1 MRGGDKEAVS
11 LVLVLLQGSNADV
24 SVKRPYPLNHVYS
37 KAGMAHR
44 AVLQYP

>member
-1 MRGGDKEAVS
+1 MREGDKEAVS
-11 LVLVLLQGSNADV
+11 LVLVLLQGSKADV
-24 SVKRPYPLNHVYS
+24 SKRPYPMNHVYS

>member
-11 LVLVLLQGSNADV
+11 LVLVLLQGSKADV
-24 SVKRPYPLNHVYS
+24 SVKGPYLLNHVHS